1 MSALQVTARLKIH
14 EGKLAEFKEVAA
26 QCMQSVREKDSGTLQ
41 YDWFFNADETECV
54 VRETYRDSDAVFEHI
69 GNLGDTMGALLS
81 VCDMDLEVYG
91 SPSAEL
97 VAATAEMAPKLYSP
111 LQSI

>member
-1 MSALQVTARLKIH
+1 MSALQVTARLTIH

-26 QCMQSVREKDSGTLQ
+26 ACMESVREKDTGTLQ

-54 VRETYRDSDAVFEHI
+54 VRETYRDSGAVLEHI
-69 GNLGDTMGALLS
+69 GNLGETMGALLS

-91 SPSAEL
+91 SPTQELAEASKEL
-97 VAATAEMAPKLYSP
+97 APTVYSP